1 MNDELN
7 TTNNVN
13 QPAAAAPAPN
23 EVLTPEAQQP
33 MEDPIEAPVEPEVKT
48 PAESGTFTPPV
59 AGMVPTGW
67 AFPQDLASSLAMT
80 TEDPEVASTGVD
92 EVNQP
97 TDDVDAGGPSE
108 ELPESVKGKKKWA
121 SLRGLLQEK
130 GSKKLQE
137 SVPYPDFLD
146 EDRVPKTP
154 EELVDILNRISD
166 DMERAEFGEWDDD
179 DEDEDDFEES
189 TKKKLRKSKKLQESV
204 PYPDFLD
211 EDRVPET
218 PEELVDILNHINDD
232 MDKVD
237 RGEWGEWDDDED
249 DEDEDDFEESAK
261 KKLRKSKKLHEEF
274 DLEEDSEEEEPED
287 AEDHDESEEPEDDC
301 ESCEDLEE
309 NPEEIPDLLDTIA
322 DILRK
327 KDFDGSDEFEDE
339 DEDEFEGG
347 DFPAEDLEMDEA
359 VKYPAGSKPAHPVE
373 ASATQAL
380 PKTPVSYEDDIIR
393 QYEKRALARK
403 ALIEKLKKPL
413 WEKELD
419 EIADT
424 DERDK
429 EIGYKSID
437 DAIDEGSLG
446 EKFDR
451 ALKNPF
457 EESYKGASGW
467 AAHNNLGRLSEK
479 RLNFRKMIGKGFLD

>member
-48 PAESGTFTPPV
+48 PAEAGTFTPPV

-80 TEDPEVASTGVD
+80 TEDPEGASTGVD

-97 TDDVDAGGPSE
+97 VDDMDAGGPSE

-130 GSKKLQE
+130 G
-137 SVPYPDFLD
+137 
-146 EDRVPKTP
+146 
-154 EELVDILNRISD
+154 
-166 DMERAEFGEWDDD
+166 
-179 DEDEDDFEES
+179 
-189 TKKKLRKSKKLQESV
+189 SKKLQESV

-237 RGEWGEWDDDED
+237 RGEWGEWDDDD

-274 DLEEDSEEEEPED
+274 GLEEDSEEEEPED
-287 AEDHDESEEPEDDC
+287 IEDHDESEEPEDDC

-373 ASATQAL
+373 ASAAQAL

>member
-33 MEDPIEAPVEPEVKT
+33 MEDPIEAPAEPEVKT

-97 TDDVDAGGPSE
+97 VDDMDAGGPSE
-108 ELPESVKGKKKWA
+108 ELPESVRGKKKWA

-130 GSKKLQE
+130 E
-137 SVPYPDFLD
+137 
-146 EDRVPKTP
+146 
-154 EELVDILNRISD
+154 
-166 DMERAEFGEWDDD
+166 
-179 DEDEDDFEES
+179 
-189 TKKKLRKSKKLQESV
+189 SKKLQESV

-218 PEELVDILNHINDD
+218 PEELVDILHRINDD

-237 RGEWGEWDDDED
+237 RGEWDDEDDED

-287 AEDHDESEEPEDDC
+287 VEDHDESEEPEGDC
-301 ESCEDLEE
+301 ESCEELEE

-373 ASATQAL
+373 ASAAQAQ

-429 EIGYKSID
+429 EVGYKSID

-479 RLNFRKMIGKGFLD
+479 RLNFRKMVGKGFLD

>member
-23 EVLTPEAQQP
+23 EVLTSDAQQP
-33 MEDPIEAPVEPEVKT
+33 MADPIEAPVEPEVKA

-97 TDDVDAGGPSE
+97 VDDMDAGGPSE

-146 EDRVPKTP
+146 EDRVP
-154 EELVDILNRISD
+154 
-166 DMERAEFGEWDDD
+166 
-179 DEDEDDFEES
+179 
-189 TKKKLRKSKKLQESV
+189 
-204 PYPDFLD
+204 
-211 EDRVPET
+211 ET
-218 PEELVDILNHINDD
+218 PEELVDILRHINDD
-232 MDKVD
+232 MDKVA
-237 RGEWGEWDDDED
+237 WGEWDDEDDED

-287 AEDHDESEEPEDDC
+287 EEDHDELEEPESDC
-301 ESCEDLEE
+301 ESCEELEE

-347 DFPAEDLEMDEA
+347 DFPVEDLEMDEA

-373 ASATQAL
+373 ASAAQAL

-429 EIGYKSID
+429 EVGYKSID

-479 RLNFRKMIGKGFLD
+479 RLNFRKMVGKGFLD

>member
-97 TDDVDAGGPSE
+97 VDDMDAGGPSE
-108 ELPESVKGKKKWA
+108 ELPESVRGKKKWA

-146 EDRVPKTP
+146 EDRVP
-154 EELVDILNRISD
+154 
-166 DMERAEFGEWDDD
+166 
-179 DEDEDDFEES
+179 
-189 TKKKLRKSKKLQESV
+189 
-204 PYPDFLD
+204 
-211 EDRVPET
+211 ET
-218 PEELVDILNHINDD
+218 PEELVDILHRISDD
-232 MDKVD
+232 MEKVA
-237 RGEWGEWDDDED
+237 WGEWDDDEDDED

-287 AEDHDESEEPEDDC
+287 EEDHDELEEPESDC
-301 ESCEDLEE
+301 ESCEELEE

-347 DFPAEDLEMDEA
+347 DFPVEDLEMDEA

-373 ASATQAL
+373 ASAAQAL

-429 EIGYKSID
+429 EVGYKSID

-479 RLNFRKMIGKGFLD
+479 RLNFRKMVGKGFLD

>member
-33 MEDPIEAPVEPEVKT
+33 VEDPIEAPAEPEVKT

-97 TDDVDAGGPSE
+97 VDDMDAGGPSE

-154 EELVDILNRISD
+154 EELVDILHR
-166 DMERAEFGEWDDD
+166 
-179 DEDEDDFEES
+179 
-189 TKKKLRKSKKLQESV
+189 
-204 PYPDFLD
+204 
-211 EDRVPET
+211 
-218 PEELVDILNHINDD
+218 INDD

-237 RGEWGEWDDDED
+237 RGEWDDEDDED
-249 DEDEDDFEESAK
+249 DEDEDDFEESTK

-287 AEDHDESEEPEDDC
+287 EEDHDEFEEPEGDC

-347 DFPAEDLEMDEA
+347 DFPVEDLEMDEA

-373 ASATQAL
+373 ASAAQAL

-429 EIGYKSID
+429 EVGYKSID

-479 RLNFRKMIGKGFLD
+479 RLNFRKMVGKGFLD

>member
-13 QPAAAAPAPN
+13 QPAGAQPAAN

-33 MEDPIEAPVEPEVKT
+33 VEDPIEAPAEPEVKT

-97 TDDVDAGGPSE
+97 VDDMDAGGPSD
-108 ELPESVKGKKKWA
+108 ELPESVRGKKKWA

-146 EDRVPKTP
+146 EDRVP
-154 EELVDILNRISD
+154 
-166 DMERAEFGEWDDD
+166 
-179 DEDEDDFEES
+179 
-189 TKKKLRKSKKLQESV
+189 
-204 PYPDFLD
+204 
-211 EDRVPET
+211 ET
-218 PEELVDILNHINDD
+218 PEELVDILHHISDD
-232 MDKVD
+232 MEKVA
-237 RGEWGEWDDDED
+237 WGEWDDDED

-287 AEDHDESEEPEDDC
+287 EEDHDELEEPEDDC

-347 DFPAEDLEMDEA
+347 DFPVEDLEMDEA

-373 ASATQAL
+373 ASAAQAL

-429 EIGYKSID
+429 EVGYKSID

-479 RLNFRKMIGKGFLD
+479 RLNFRKMVGKGFLD

>member
-48 PAESGTFTPPV
+48 PAEAGTFTPPV

-97 TDDVDAGGPSE
+97 TDDMDAGGPSE

-189 TKKKLRKSKKLQESV
+189 TKKKLRKSKKL
-204 PYPDFLD
+204 
-211 EDRVPET
+211 
-218 PEELVDILNHINDD
+218 
-232 MDKVD
+232 
-237 RGEWGEWDDDED
+237 
-249 DEDEDDFEESAK
+249 
-261 KKLRKSKKLHEEF
+261 HEEF

-287 AEDHDESEEPEDDC
+287 VEDHDESEEPEDDC

-373 ASATQAL
+373 SSAAQAL

>member
-97 TDDVDAGGPSE
+97 VDDMDAGGPSE

-166 DMERAEFGEWDDD
+166 DMEKVAWGEWDDD
-179 DEDEDDFEES
+179 KEGDEEGEDDFEES
-189 TKKKLRKSKKLQESV
+189 T
-204 PYPDFLD
+204 
-211 EDRVPET
+211 
-218 PEELVDILNHINDD
+218 
-232 MDKVD
+232 
-237 RGEWGEWDDDED
+237 
-249 DEDEDDFEESAK
+249 K

-287 AEDHDESEEPEDDC
+287 EEDHDEFEEPEGDC

-347 DFPAEDLEMDEA
+347 DFPVEDLEMDEA
-359 VKYPAGSKPAHPVE
+359 VKYPAGSKPAQPVE
-373 ASATQAL
+373 ASAAQAL

-429 EIGYKSID
+429 EVGYKSID

-479 RLNFRKMIGKGFLD
+479 RLNFRKMVGKGFLD

>member
-33 MEDPIEAPVEPEVKT
+33 MEDPIEAPAEPEVKT

-97 TDDVDAGGPSE
+97 VDDMDAGGPSE
-108 ELPESVKGKKKWA
+108 ELPESVRGKKKWA

-130 GSKKLQE
+130 E
-137 SVPYPDFLD
+137 
-146 EDRVPKTP
+146 
-154 EELVDILNRISD
+154 
-166 DMERAEFGEWDDD
+166 
-179 DEDEDDFEES
+179 
-189 TKKKLRKSKKLQESV
+189 SKKLQESV

-218 PEELVDILNHINDD
+218 PEELVDILHRINDD

-237 RGEWGEWDDDED
+237 RGEWDDEDDED

-287 AEDHDESEEPEDDC
+287 EEDHDEFEEPEGDC
-301 ESCEDLEE
+301 ESCEELEE

-347 DFPAEDLEMDEA
+347 DFPVEDLEMDEA

-373 ASATQAL
+373 ASAAQAL

-429 EIGYKSID
+429 EVGYKSID

-479 RLNFRKMIGKGFLD
+479 RLNFRKMVGKGFLD

>member
-7 TTNNVN
+7 TTNNAN

-33 MEDPIEAPVEPEVKT
+33 MEDPIEAPAEPEVKT

-97 TDDVDAGGPSE
+97 VDDMDAGGPSE
-108 ELPESVKGKKKWA
+108 ELPESVRGKKKWA

-130 GSKKLQE
+130 E
-137 SVPYPDFLD
+137 
-146 EDRVPKTP
+146 
-154 EELVDILNRISD
+154 
-166 DMERAEFGEWDDD
+166 
-179 DEDEDDFEES
+179 
-189 TKKKLRKSKKLQESV
+189 SKKLQESV

-218 PEELVDILNHINDD
+218 IEDFINVLNRIGEDIE
-232 MDKVD
+232 KVA
-237 RGEWGEWDDDED
+237 WGEWDTNEEGDEEGED
-249 DEDEDDFEESAK
+249 DLEESAK

-287 AEDHDESEEPEDDC
+287 EEDHDELEEPESDC
-301 ESCEDLEE
+301 ESCEELEE

-347 DFPAEDLEMDEA
+347 DFPEEDLEMDEA

-373 ASATQAL
+373 ASAAQTL

-429 EIGYKSID
+429 EVGYKSID

-479 RLNFRKMIGKGFLD
+479 RLNFRKMVGKGFLD

>member
-7 TTNNVN
+7 TTNNAN

-33 MEDPIEAPVEPEVKT
+33 MEDPIEAPAEPEVKT

-97 TDDVDAGGPSE
+97 VDDMDAGGPSE
-108 ELPESVKGKKKWA
+108 ELPESVRGKKKWA

-130 GSKKLQE
+130 E
-137 SVPYPDFLD
+137 
-146 EDRVPKTP
+146 
-154 EELVDILNRISD
+154 
-166 DMERAEFGEWDDD
+166 
-179 DEDEDDFEES
+179 
-189 TKKKLRKSKKLQESV
+189 SKKLQESV

-218 PEELVDILNHINDD
+218 PEELVDILNRISDD
-232 MDKVD
+232 MEKVA
-237 RGEWGEWDDDED
+237 WGEWDDED

-287 AEDHDESEEPEDDC
+287 EEDHDELEEPEGDC

-347 DFPAEDLEMDEA
+347 DFPVEDLEMDEA

-373 ASATQAL
+373 ASAAQVL

-429 EIGYKSID
+429 EVGYKSID

-479 RLNFRKMIGKGFLD
+479 RLNFRKMVGKGFLD

>member
-33 MEDPIEAPVEPEVKT
+33 VEDPIEAPAEPEVKT

-97 TDDVDAGGPSE
+97 VDDMDAGGPSE
-108 ELPESVKGKKKWA
+108 ELPESVRGKKKWA

-154 EELVDILNRISD
+154 EELVDILHR
-166 DMERAEFGEWDDD
+166 
-179 DEDEDDFEES
+179 
-189 TKKKLRKSKKLQESV
+189 
-204 PYPDFLD
+204 
-211 EDRVPET
+211 
-218 PEELVDILNHINDD
+218 INDD

-237 RGEWGEWDDDED
+237 RGEWDDEDDED
-249 DEDEDDFEESAK
+249 DEDEDDFEESTK

-287 AEDHDESEEPEDDC
+287 EEDHDEFEEPEGDC

-347 DFPAEDLEMDEA
+347 DFPVEDLEMDEA

-373 ASATQAL
+373 ASAAQAL

-429 EIGYKSID
+429 EVGYKSID

-479 RLNFRKMIGKGFLD
+479 RLNFRKMVGKGFLD

>member
-13 QPAAAAPAPN
+13 QPAGAQPAAN

-33 MEDPIEAPVEPEVKT
+33 VEDPIEAPAEPEVKT

-97 TDDVDAGGPSE
+97 VDDMDAGGPSD
-108 ELPESVKGKKKWA
+108 ELPESVRGKKKWA

-146 EDRVPKTP
+146 EDRVPETP

-166 DMERAEFGEWDDD
+166 DMEKVAWGEWDD
-179 DEDEDDFEES
+179 E
-189 TKKKLRKSKKLQESV
+189 
-204 PYPDFLD
+204 
-211 EDRVPET
+211 
-218 PEELVDILNHINDD
+218 
-232 MDKVD
+232 
-237 RGEWGEWDDDED
+237 DDED

-287 AEDHDESEEPEDDC
+287 EEDHDELEEPESDC

-347 DFPAEDLEMDEA
+347 DFPVEDLEMDEA

-373 ASATQAL
+373 ASAAQAL

-429 EIGYKSID
+429 EVGYKSID

-479 RLNFRKMIGKGFLD
+479 RLNFRKMVGKGFLD

>member
-13 QPAAAAPAPN
+13 QPAAVAPAPN

-33 MEDPIEAPVEPEVKT
+33 MEDPIEAPVEPEVKA

-97 TDDVDAGGPSE
+97 VDDMDAGGPSE
-108 ELPESVKGKKKWA
+108 ELPESVRGKKKWA

-130 GSKKLQE
+130 E
-137 SVPYPDFLD
+137 
-146 EDRVPKTP
+146 
-154 EELVDILNRISD
+154 
-166 DMERAEFGEWDDD
+166 
-179 DEDEDDFEES
+179 
-189 TKKKLRKSKKLQESV
+189 SKKLQESV

-218 PEELVDILNHINDD
+218 PEELVDILNHISDD
-232 MDKVD
+232 MEKVA
-237 RGEWGEWDDDED
+237 WGEWDDDEDDED
-249 DEDEDDFEESAK
+249 DEDEDDFEESTK

-287 AEDHDESEEPEDDC
+287 EEDHDELEEPESDC
-301 ESCEDLEE
+301 ESCEELEE

-373 ASATQAL
+373 ASAAQAL

-429 EIGYKSID
+429 EVGYKSID

-479 RLNFRKMIGKGFLD
+479 RLNFRKMVGKGFLD

>member
-92 EVNQP
+92 EINQP
-97 TDDVDAGGPSE
+97 VDDMDAGGPSE
-108 ELPESVKGKKKWA
+108 ELPESVRGKKKWA

-130 GSKKLQE
+130 E
-137 SVPYPDFLD
+137 
-146 EDRVPKTP
+146 
-154 EELVDILNRISD
+154 
-166 DMERAEFGEWDDD
+166 
-179 DEDEDDFEES
+179 
-189 TKKKLRKSKKLQESV
+189 SKKLQESV

-218 PEELVDILNHINDD
+218 PEELVDILRHINDD
-232 MDKVD
+232 MDKVA
-237 RGEWGEWDDDED
+237 WGEWDDEDDED

-287 AEDHDESEEPEDDC
+287 EEDHDEFEEPEGDC

-373 ASATQAL
+373 AGAAQAL

-429 EIGYKSID
+429 EVGYKSID

-479 RLNFRKMIGKGFLD
+479 RLNFRKMVGKGFLD

>member
-97 TDDVDAGGPSE
+97 VDDMDAGGPSE

-130 GSKKLQE
+130 G
-137 SVPYPDFLD
+137 
-146 EDRVPKTP
+146 
-154 EELVDILNRISD
+154 
-166 DMERAEFGEWDDD
+166 
-179 DEDEDDFEES
+179 
-189 TKKKLRKSKKLQESV
+189 SKKLQESV

-237 RGEWGEWDDDED
+237 RGEWGEWDDD

-287 AEDHDESEEPEDDC
+287 EEDHDELEEPESDC
-301 ESCEDLEE
+301 ESCEELEE

-373 ASATQAL
+373 ASAAQAL

-429 EIGYKSID
+429 EVGYKSID

-479 RLNFRKMIGKGFLD
+479 RLNFRKMVGKGFLD

>member
-33 MEDPIEAPVEPEVKT
+33 MEDPIEAPVEPEVKA

-97 TDDVDAGGPSE
+97 VDDMDAGGPSE

-130 GSKKLQE
+130 E
-137 SVPYPDFLD
+137 
-146 EDRVPKTP
+146 
-154 EELVDILNRISD
+154 
-166 DMERAEFGEWDDD
+166 
-179 DEDEDDFEES
+179 
-189 TKKKLRKSKKLQESV
+189 SKKLQESV

-218 PEELVDILNHINDD
+218 PEELVDILHRISDD
-232 MDKVD
+232 MEKVA
-237 RGEWGEWDDDED
+237 WGEWDDEDDED

-287 AEDHDESEEPEDDC
+287 EEDHDEFEEPEGDC
-301 ESCEDLEE
+301 ESCEELEE

-347 DFPAEDLEMDEA
+347 DFPVEDLEMDEA

-373 ASATQAL
+373 ASAAQAL

-429 EIGYKSID
+429 EVGYKSID

-479 RLNFRKMIGKGFLD
+479 RLNFRKMVGKGFLD

>member
-13 QPAAAAPAPN
+13 QPAGAQPAAN

-33 MEDPIEAPVEPEVKT
+33 VEDPIEAPAEPEVKT

-97 TDDVDAGGPSE
+97 VDDMDAGGPSE
-108 ELPESVKGKKKWA
+108 ELPESVRGKKKWA

-130 GSKKLQE
+130 E
-137 SVPYPDFLD
+137 
-146 EDRVPKTP
+146 
-154 EELVDILNRISD
+154 
-166 DMERAEFGEWDDD
+166 
-179 DEDEDDFEES
+179 
-189 TKKKLRKSKKLQESV
+189 SKKLQESV

-218 PEELVDILNHINDD
+218 PEELVDILHRISDD
-232 MDKVD
+232 MEKVA
-237 RGEWGEWDDDED
+237 WGEWDDEDDED
-249 DEDEDDFEESAK
+249 DEDEDDFEESTK

-287 AEDHDESEEPEDDC
+287 EEDHDELEEPESDC
-301 ESCEDLEE
+301 ESCEELEE

-347 DFPAEDLEMDEA
+347 DFPVEDLEMDEA

-373 ASATQAL
+373 ASAAQAL

-429 EIGYKSID
+429 EVGYKSID

-479 RLNFRKMIGKGFLD
+479 RLNFRKMVGKGFLD